1 MCRCVREVHT
11 LRVECWIEGF
21 SLGALDD
28 PIPRP
33 RTWEGK
39 GRYEAEGDEKY
50 EDVDTHG
57 IVKIGN

>member
-1 MCRCVREVHT
+1 
-11 LRVECWIEGF
+11 VECWIEGF